1 MSITIKSKQF
11 VIFLIIMCILIV
23 GICYVA
29 LYKQS
34 QAVVSVAS
42 GRLVSI
48 ESQNNEGCRL
58 VVKNARGK
66 IHHIELRGKVYDSAG
81 NELEAVNQTNI
92 KGDYEIYDG
101 SFNSVALKS
110 TVEMEDGRSYTDI
123 LQSSAITSDLLFEAI
138 PDIAQ

>member
-1 MSITIKSKQF
+1 MSVSIKPKQII
-11 VIFLIIMCILIV
+11 IFFTGMCLLIG
-23 GICYVA
+23 GICYIA
-29 LYKQS
+29 QYKQR
-34 QAVVSVAS
+34 QAEVPLAS

-48 ESQNNEGCRL
+48 ESQNNEKCRL
-58 VVKNARGK
+58 VIKAAREK
-66 IHHIELRGKVYDSAG
+66 IHNIELQGKVYDSAG
-81 NELEAVNQTNI
+81 KELEAVNQTNI

-101 SFNSVALKS
+101 DFNSVALKA